1 MARNPGGTGSGQLRD
16 QQAVDRV
23 ERTDA
28 RMLQISKRELDL
40 EEDDKQECMG
50 DVDAIARALIEE
62 RKDQDDRR
70 Y

>member
-1 MARNPGGTGSGQLRD
+1 M
-16 QQAVDRV
+16 